1 MPAKTYVSFFTDK
14 TEAEARVRWAAGN
27 FLCGHRCRTAVQPN
41 DLVLMVN
48 HQSGYVVAVGRA
60 ASGCMDHAIT
70 DAAYTAEDA
79 KYNKYAILV
88 KDLTILKRRVS
99 QRDLRTALG
108 VDDEDSEEI
117 SRSKTTGTAGRED
130 KSRTNIYKGFPNSWQ
145 QAFIQSED
153 APRVLSRLNGWIEG
167 VLAA

>member
-27 FLCGHRCRTAVQPN
+27 FTCGHRCRTAIQPN
-41 DLVLMVN
+41 DLILMVN
-48 HQSGYVVAVGRA
+48 HQSGHVVAVARA
-60 ASGCMDHAIT
+60 ASGCMDRAIT

-88 KDLTILKRRVS
+88 KELTILKRRFT

-108 VDDEDSEEI
+108 VDD
-117 SRSKTTGTAGRED
+117 ED

-145 QAFIQSED
+145 PAFIQSED